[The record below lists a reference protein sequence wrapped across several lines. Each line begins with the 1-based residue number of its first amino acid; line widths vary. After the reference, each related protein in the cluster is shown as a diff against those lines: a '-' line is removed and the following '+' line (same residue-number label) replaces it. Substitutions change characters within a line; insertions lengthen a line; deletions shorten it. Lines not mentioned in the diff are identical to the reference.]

1 MDVLPGIL
9 KVSAQKI
16 GVYEEDI
23 ELRDDVE
30 QRNILAK
37 GIAEKTTKETSDRN
51 TRIEEWYRNYADADA
66 DTSNEPKERKLKF
79 LTDLDSPI
87 DLRQDGFIIGGGKLI
102 FDQNEKVVIQE
113 RVNQDTQDLGMRMIF
128 ETEFESG
135 DAQLITPFVTS
146 KRKYIA
152 HLKYLGASI
161 SHEPCEQTKS
171 A

>member
-1 MDVLPGIL
+1 MPGIL
-9 KVSAQKI
+9 KASAQKI

-30 QRNILAK
+30 QRNILARE
-37 GIAEKTTKETSDRN
+37 IAEKTTKETSDRN

-113 RVNQDTQDLGMRMIF
+113 RVNQDTQDLEMRMIF

-135 DAQLITPFVTS
+135 DQAKIYRAQNS
-146 KRKYIA
+146 SYI
-152 HLKYLGASI
+152 
-161 SHEPCEQTKS
+161 
-171 A
+171 